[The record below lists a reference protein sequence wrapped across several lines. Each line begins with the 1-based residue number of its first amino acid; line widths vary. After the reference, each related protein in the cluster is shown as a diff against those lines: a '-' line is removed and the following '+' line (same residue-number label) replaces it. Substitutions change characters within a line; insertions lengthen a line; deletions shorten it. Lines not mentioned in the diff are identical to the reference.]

1 MRRRYDVVAMIF
13 GLLVTGVALG
23 SLWLTFIGSLNWALV
38 KIIAPLGLVAAG
50 VLGLAMSRN
59 RPPAPQPPI
68 KKGSS

>member
-1 MRRRYDVVAMIF
+1 MNRRYDVVAMIF

-23 SLWLTFIGSLNWALV
+23 SLWLTFVGSLNWGLV

-59 RPPAPQPPI
+59 HPPTPTHPTE
-68 KKGSS
+68 KGSS